1 MDADRLST
9 GEKIAG
15 GSAVLLFI
23 FMFFDWFNAEVS
35 GGNGLFSAS
44 VGGNA
49 WEAFSWIDLLMLLTI
64 VVTIAVVV
72 IRLSDAIVE
81 PPFSI
86 NAAVAILG
94 GLCVLL
100 ILFRIIDPPGGGE
113 EFEGVSIDISATVGA
128 FLGLLAAAGITYG
141 GYRAMQEEGTS
152 FGDLGDQ
159 LSSGRGGRTSR
170 TTTQQPPSATPPPPP
185 PPPSS
190 GQGGPPPQ

>member
-1 MDADRLST
+1 MNADRLST

-15 GSAVLLFI
+15 VSAVLLFI

-72 IRLSDAIVE
+72 IRLSDAVVE

-159 LSSGRGGRTSR
+159 LSSGRGGRT
-170 TTTQQPPSATPPPPP
+170 TAQQPPSATPPPPP
-185 PPPSS
+185 PPSSS

>member
-15 GSAVLLFI
+15 ASAVLLFI
-23 FMFFDWFNAEVS
+23 FMFFDWFNASVS
-35 GGNGLFSAS
+35 GGNGFFTAS

-49 WEAFSWIDLLMLLTI
+49 WEAFSWIDLFMLITI
-64 VVTIAVVV
+64 IVAVAVAV
-72 IRLSDAIVE
+72 IRLTDAVFE
-81 PPFSI
+81 PPFSL

-94 GLCVLL
+94 GISVLL
-100 ILFRIIDPPGGGE
+100 ILFRIIDPPGGGDIA
-113 EFEGVSIDISATVGA
+113 GVSVDISPTVGA
-128 FLGLLAAAGITYG
+128 FLGLIAAAGITYG

-159 LSSGRGGRTSR
+159 LSSGRGGRAGGTGP
-170 TTTQQPPSATPPPPP
+170 QQPPAATPPPP

-190 GQGGPPPQ
+190 GQGGPPPR

>member
-1 MDADRLST
+1 MVADRLST

-15 GSAVLLFI
+15 ASAVLLFI
-23 FMFFDWFNAEVS
+23 FMFFDWFKVEVS
-35 GGNGLFSAS
+35 GGSFVGGSL
-44 VGGNA
+44 GGNA
-49 WEAFSWIDLLMLLTI
+49 WEWFTWIDLLMLLTI
-64 VVTIAVVV
+64 IVTVAVVV
-72 IRLSDAIVE
+72 IRLTDAVFE
-81 PPFSI
+81 PPFSL
-86 NAAVAILG
+86 NAAVTILG

-100 ILFRIIDPPGGGE
+100 ILYRIIDPPGSSESFG
-113 EFEGVSIDISATVGA
+113 GVSVDVGLQIGV

-159 LSSGRGGRTSR
+159 LSSGRTDRTGP
-170 TTTQQPPSATPPPPP
+170 QQPPAATPPPPP